1 MYLYSTDDLGECD
14 VTKRSSVI
22 LKGLD
27 PLDPANGICALIQD
41 PMSRRFIGWL
51 EYINRASDPKDPLS
65 KFRRFLN
72 EDCYKDFQN
81 RFCGQAAGTKTTPQ
95 GGQLK
100 PPLTYDQI
108 REVFEALT
116 RIRLQPPK
124 RTSPPVP
131 NTLKMRDLK

>member
-14 VTKRSSVI
+14 VTRKSSII

-41 PMSRRFIGWL
+41 PMSGRFIGWL
-51 EYINRASDPKDPLS
+51 EYINRASDAKDPLS

-72 EDCYKDFQN
+72 EDCYKDFQK
-81 RFCGQAAGTKTTPQ
+81 RFCGQVATTKPTPPVIQ
-95 GGQLK
+95 PKQ
-100 PPLTYDQI
+100 PLTYDQI
-108 REVFEALT
+108 REIFEALT

-124 RTSPPVP
+124 RTSPSVP